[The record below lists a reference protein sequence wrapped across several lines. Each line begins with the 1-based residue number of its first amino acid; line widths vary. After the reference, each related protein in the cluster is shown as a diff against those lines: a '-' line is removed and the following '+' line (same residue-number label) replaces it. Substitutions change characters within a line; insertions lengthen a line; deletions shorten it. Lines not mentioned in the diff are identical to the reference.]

1 MNAFY
6 LHRARKDVEVSD
18 ESFGTFQVAIRAPP
32 PHFAASHL
40 NDHGDSTLFNISEP
54 QFPYLIRGANF

>member
-1 MNAFY
+1 MWK
-6 LHRARKDVEVSD
+6 LVMGVL
-18 ESFGTFQVAIRAPP
+18 APFRSQLEP
-32 PHFAASHL
+32 PAHFAASHL